1 MNFYPMTCRTCS
13 RPSIRRKP
21 RIRVNEGRAMSG
33 QLLHL
38 NANAL
43 YMELAV
49 PSFVFTPER
58 MVFRERTASG
68 RLTVGFVRIQCGPSA
83 SGI

>member
-1 MNFYPMTCRTCS
+1 
-13 RPSIRRKP
+13 
-21 RIRVNEGRAMSG
+21 MSG